1 MVKVF
6 VNLLMNIMVVQIQVF
21 DLDEGENK
29 ILVYFIVGRNDF
41 DIFNINS
48 LIGEVIVVR
57 FIYEGLVNSYFFRI
71 VVFDKGVKSLINY
84 VDLYLVVLR
93 INVIIFVF
101 TYFLEDDEFNMRIVV
116 VVVVVIFVFFIFIFL
131 IIFFVRCRDLKRKEL
146 NVQVEV
152 KVCVN
157 ICFKVYLNFFFKY
170 MVFGQ
175 NVGMFYNDEIDRGGR
190 RNSQNMYQVRYLE
203 VFVLIVFIV
212 LNKKELK
219 FKLKF
224 LNIFLNIC
232 LVFEKVYFFNL

>member
-1 MVKVF
+1 
-6 VNLLMNIMVVQIQVF
+6 MNIMVVQIQVF

-93 INVIIFVF
+93 TNVIIFVF

-157 ICFKVYLNFFFKY
+157 ICFKVYLNFLFKY
-170 MVFGQ
+170 MVFEQ

-203 VFVLIVFIV
+203 VVVLIVFIV

>member
-1 MVKVF
+1 
-6 VNLLMNIMVVQIQVF
+6 MNIMVVQIQVF

-93 INVIIFVF
+93 TNVIIFVF

-131 IIFFVRCRDLKRKEL
+131 IIFFVRRRDLKRKEL

-152 KVCVN
+152 KVRVN
-157 ICFKVYLNFFFKY
+157 ICFKVYLNFLFKY
-170 MVFGQ
+170 MVFEQ
-175 NVGMFYNDEIDRGGR
+175 NVGMFYDDEIDRGGR

-203 VFVLIVFIV
+203 IVVLIVFIV

-219 FKLKF
+219 FKLNF